1 MNLIGNA
8 VKFTEKGYVQVSCSV
23 ANPASVSSSDEVNI
37 KFVIQDSGIGL
48 SPSDVELLFVP
59 FQQADNSSTRRFGGT
74 GLGLSI
80 SRQLVKLMNGAIGVQ
95 SELHAGSMFWFT
107 IPVKIFHSE
116 ESKRSLLDIQNLR
129 ASLQQ
134 PQILV
139 ISGSSVTLALLNTFF
154 TGFTVT
160 TISNLQDAEMFL
172 RNFSNLHAPL
182 DFIILDD
189 QSDEHANDLAH
200 FLRSLH
206 VSALQD
212 TKIIHLY
219 TPTTNLSRQS
229 IFGTSTPGV
238 VKMTKPPRQARL
250 LQTLAGLKNLPN
262 AIPSVSSTEV
272 SKAVQNVAAAQ
283 RTLYGNVLIAE
294 DNPIAQQLLV
304 KQLQRYQ
311 LNVTATSNGNEAISE
326 WESRDP
332 GYFTVALFDH
342 HMPICD
348 GVEAA
353 KRIRMLENKRKC
365 QVILPIVALSAD
377 CQESTKQLCLS
388 AGMNAFFSKPLKK
401 SDLISLLSMFGPSLP
416 VT

>member
-1 MNLIGNA
+1 MKSISNLL
-8 VKFTEKGYVQVSCSV
+8 
-23 ANPASVSSSDEVNI
+23 SSKDVVLLVP
-37 KFVIQDSGIGL
+37 FLYQHRYRDSGIGL

-116 ESKRSLLDIQNLR
+116 ESKRVSSVFLRMFFTSHGTVQSLLDIQNLR

-160 TISNLQDAEMFL
+160 AISNLQDAEMFL
-172 RNFSNLHAPL
+172 RSFSNLHAPL

-294 DNPIAQQLLV
+294 
-304 KQLQRYQ
+304 
-311 LNVTATSNGNEAISE
+311 GE
-326 WESRDP
+326 WIFFRD
-332 GYFTVALFDH
+332 
-342 HMPICD
+342 
-348 GVEAA
+348 
-353 KRIRMLENKRKC
+353 
-365 QVILPIVALSAD
+365 
-377 CQESTKQLCLS
+377 
-388 AGMNAFFSKPLKK
+388 
-401 SDLISLLSMFGPSLP
+401 
-416 VT
+416 